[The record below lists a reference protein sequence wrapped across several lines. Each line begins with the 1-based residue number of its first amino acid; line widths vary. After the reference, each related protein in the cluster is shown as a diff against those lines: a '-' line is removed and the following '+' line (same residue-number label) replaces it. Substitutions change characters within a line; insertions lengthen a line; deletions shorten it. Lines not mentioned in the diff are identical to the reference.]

1 MTQRR
6 SKANSRH
13 EAGAAASVRSKAKT
27 GSSLRRQLLRWL
39 LPAML
44 LLLAAGALTA
54 YSVALG
60 SAIRA
65 YDRALLD
72 TAHALAGQIQANQG
86 AVTLNL
92 PKAAQEILLTDKYD
106 QIFFRVLTAD
116 GREVAGD
123 AALPA
128 PPNVTPEENRLYY
141 DAEIGGKPVRVAAL
155 FTERD
160 GLPLIILAAETLVKR
175 NNLVWEIL
183 LGMLLPELGLVLATL
198 ALVWIGIRSGLR
210 PLDEL
215 RQQLARR
222 SHSDLR
228 PIVAEGLTEEIQP
241 VVDEL
246 NQLLLRLDESLLA
259 QRHFVSDAAHQLR
272 TPIAALQTQVEV
284 ALREPEREARPQLE
298 QILGAAQRLAHL
310 VQQLLA
316 LARAEP
322 KDGSADQ
329 AIDLAAV
336 VREVAEIALP
346 RAIAA
351 GLDLGFDLSPTHVR
365 GSRLLLQEA
374 LGNLIDNAIHYTP
387 APGSITV
394 GCRATAYGAILSV
407 EDSGPGIPKAAR
419 EKVFERFYRLP
430 ASKGDG
436 CGLGLA
442 IVRQVARQHGAEV
455 KITRSPTLGGSAV
468 EMRFPTS
475 HG

>member
-1 MTQRR
+1 MT
-6 SKANSRH
+6 KPP
-13 EAGAAASVRSKAKT
+13 
-27 GSSLRRQLLRWL
+27 SLRRQLLHWL

-54 YSVALG
+54 YSVALR
-60 SAIRA
+60 SAVRA

-72 TAHALAGQIQANQG
+72 TAHALAGQIQASNG
-86 AVTLNL
+86 KAVLNL

-116 GREVAGD
+116 GHDIAGD
-123 AALPA
+123 SALPE
-128 PPNVTPEENRLYY
+128 PPDLPPEENRLYY
-141 DAEIGGKPVRVAAL
+141 DARIGGKPVRVAAL

-160 GLPLIILAAETLVKR
+160 SVPLTILAAETLVKR
-175 NNLVWEIL
+175 NDLVWEIL

-198 ALVWIGIRSGLR
+198 VLVWFGIRSGLR
-210 PLDEL
+210 PLDDL

-228 PIVAEGLTEEIQP
+228 PIAAEGLTEEIQP

-284 ALREPEREARPQLE
+284 ALRESERDRRPQLE

-322 KDGSADQ
+322 QDGAANQ
-329 AIDLAAV
+329 LTNLATV
-336 VREVAEIALP
+336 IRDVAENSLP
-346 RAIAA
+346 QAIAA
-351 GLDLGFDLSPTHVR
+351 GLDLGFELTPARVR
-365 GSRLLLQEA
+365 GSSLLLQEA
-374 LGNLIDNAIHYTP
+374 VGNLIDNAIHYTP
-387 APGSITV
+387 SPGTITV
-394 GCRATAYGAILSV
+394 GCRETASGSILLV
-407 EDSGPGIPKAAR
+407 EDSGPGIPETAH

-430 ASKGDG
+430 ESKGNG

-442 IVRQVARQHGAEV
+442 IVRQIARQHGAEV
-455 KITRSPTLGGSAV
+455 RIGKSAALGGCAV
-468 EMRFPTS
+468 EMHFPPVRE
-475 HG
+475 